1 MRYASACNRI
11 GNTHSA
17 LDRAIEDIRSQLD
30 GRTPDLAFLFVSSNH
45 GEAEYLGLRLQHDLG
60 VRHLIGCTAE
70 AVIGTGVEVESGSA
84 LSLWCAAW
92 EGVPLRSF
100 HVTCE
105 RTPDGILAS
114 GFPAPE
120 DLDFVPSALFLL
132 GDPFSCPPDS
142 IIERVETDYPG
153 LPLMGGMASG
163 GRGPGTNAL
172 FSDNRRLDEGAVGVL
187 IGPGVP
193 IHSLVS
199 QGCRPVGERFL
210 VTKAERNVIFEL
222 GGKPALD
229 RLGEVFSGLSPN
241 DRELLQRGPHL
252 GIAMNEYQAEFRR
265 GDFLISNVLGGDK
278 SNGAMAIGNLIRV
291 GQTVQFHVRD
301 AETADE
307 DLRAMLIRTLTET
320 PMPAAG
326 LLFSCNGRGT
336 RMFPEPHHDAKV
348 VAELAGPIPL
358 AGLFAQ
364 GELGPVAGR
373 NHIHGFTASLA
384 LFGNLPTT

>member
-11 GNTHSA
+11 ANTHSA
-17 LDRAIEDIRSQLD
+17 LDRAIEEIRAQLH
-30 GRTPDLAFLFVSSNH
+30 GRVPDLAMLFVSGDH

-60 VRHLIGCTAE
+60 VRNLIGCTAE
-70 AVIGTGVEVESGSA
+70 AVIGSGVEVESGSA
-84 LSLWCAAW
+84 FSLWCASW
-92 EGVPLRSF
+92 IDVPLRTF
-100 HVTCE
+100 HVECE

-120 DLDFVPSALFLL
+120 DLGFTPAAVFLL

-142 IIERVETDYPG
+142 MLERIEADFPG
-153 LPLMGGMASG
+153 VPLMGGMASG

-172 FSDNRRLDEGAVGVL
+172 FCDSRRYDAGAVGVVV
-187 IGPGVP
+187 GPGVP

-199 QGCRPVGERFL
+199 QGCRPIGDRFL
-210 VTKAERNVIFEL
+210 VTKAEGNVVFEL
-222 GGKPALD
+222 SGQPALD
-229 RLGEVFSGLSPN
+229 RLGEVFSRLTP
-241 DRELLQRGPHL
+241 DDQRLLQSGPHL
-252 GIAMNEYQAEFRR
+252 GIAMNEYQDDFRR

-278 SNGAMAIGNLIRV
+278 SNGAMAIGNLVRV

-301 AETADE
+301 ADTADE
-307 DLRAMLIRTLTET
+307 DLRELLIRTLSTI
-320 PMPAAG
+320 PMPASA

-336 RMFPEPHHDAKV
+336 RMFPFPHHDAKV

-364 GELGPVAGR
+364 GEFGPVAGR

-384 LFGNLPTT
+384 LFGDQLPK